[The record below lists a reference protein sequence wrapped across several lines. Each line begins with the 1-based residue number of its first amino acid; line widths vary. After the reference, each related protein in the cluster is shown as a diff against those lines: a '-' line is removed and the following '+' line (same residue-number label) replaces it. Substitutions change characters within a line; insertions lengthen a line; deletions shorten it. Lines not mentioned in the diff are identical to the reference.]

1 MTTRSSLESWEVRNA
16 ARGAWLTVLGAL
28 APELEAALAR
38 PGRHVPCPVHGGRDG
53 FRLYPDAEKT
63 GGGICNTCGAYPD
76 GFSLLMWLKG
86 WRFPDALEAVANV
99 LGLVGTKPVM
109 PVRRRPATR
118 PVVKTDDARAR
129 EVLRA
134 IWRAARPVDHPD
146 AEPLR
151 RYLAHRGLAVRVS
164 DLTHLKYHP
173 ALQYWTEDGRLVGV
187 FPAMLGLVLSSASE
201 PVTIHRTFLTP
212 DGRKAPVESPKKLMP
227 VPDGKRL
234 SGAAI
239 RLGVPGS
246 VLGVTEGIETALAV
260 QEATGLPTWATLNA
274 ALMKSFEPPEG
285 VDKLLIWADNDPVRN
300 GKKAGLDAAEALRKR
315 MSDRG
320 LETEIL
326 LPEGFRL
333 TEGKGVDWL
342 DVLVTQGPAGFPF
355 SRLADRCA
363 A

>member
-1 MTTRSSLESWEVRNA
+1 
-16 ARGAWLTVLGAL
+16 
-28 APELEAALAR
+28 
-38 PGRHVPCPVHGGRDG
+38 
-53 FRLYPDAEKT
+53 
-63 GGGICNTCGAYPD
+63 
-76 GFSLLMWLKG
+76 
-86 WRFPDALEAVANV
+86 
-99 LGLVGTKPVM
+99 
-109 PVRRRPATR
+109 
-118 PVVKTDDARAR
+118 
-129 EVLRA
+129 
-134 IWRAARPVDHPD
+134 
-146 AEPLR
+146 
-151 RYLAHRGLAVRVS
+151 
-164 DLTHLKYHP
+164 
-173 ALQYWTEDGRLVGV
+173 
-187 FPAMLGLVLSSASE
+187 
-201 PVTIHRTFLTP
+201 
-212 DGRKAPVESPKKLMP
+212 
-227 VPDGKRL
+227 VPDRL
-234 SGAAI
+234 
-239 RLGVPGS
+239 LGVA
-246 VLGVTEGIETALAV
+246 EGIETALAV